1 MSGVSYAVY
10 GFSSSRATPDV
21 TLYRCNTGGN
31 ALLQLL
37 RDNLKIDILAIGQK
51 YPSFYRPCF
60 FNIDRVINFET
71 FLGKQFLVDDTG
83 LQKIRLTLL
92 YLSLLVYFQLCIY
105 L

>member
-1 MSGVSYAVY
+1 MRCCNYYATIWKSTVWKGHLKTKLCVLVDYSYHLE
-10 GFSSSRATPDV
+10 FF
-21 TLYRCNTGGN
+21 N
-31 ALLQLL
+31 
-37 RDNLKIDILAIGQK
+37 ILAIGQK
-51 YPSFYRPCF
+51 YPSFYGPCF

-71 FLGKQFLVDDTG
+71 FVGKQFLVDDTG